1 MTKLNIPR
9 GLISNTNC
17 VRRDQVHNIEGFD
30 SPDMTFVRFIN
41 TGTTTISNLQG
52 SLYNSS
58 GALIGSAN
66 QTLLSTL
73 APKSAVWLNRNSLS
87 NIFQDT
93 WIGEAL
99 LTVDA
104 EQDLR
109 LLNLNFI
116 NNETFFNFSCYEASN
131 TSTGG

>member
-1 MTKLNIPR
+1 
-9 GLISNTNC
+9 
-17 VRRDQVHNIEGFD
+17 
-30 SPDMTFVRFIN
+30 MTFVRIIN

-58 GALIGSAN
+58 GVLIGSAN

-73 APKSAVWLNRNSLS
+73 APKSAVWLNRNNLS
-87 NIFQDT
+87 DIFQDT
-93 WIGEAL
+93 WNGEAL

-104 EQDLR
+104 EVDLR

-116 NNETFFNFSCYEASN
+116 NNEKFFNFSCYESSN
-131 TSTGG
+131 